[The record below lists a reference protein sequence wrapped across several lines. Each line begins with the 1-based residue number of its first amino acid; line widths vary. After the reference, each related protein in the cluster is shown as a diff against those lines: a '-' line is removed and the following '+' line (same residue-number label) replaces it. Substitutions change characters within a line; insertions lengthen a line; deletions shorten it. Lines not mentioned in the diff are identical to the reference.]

1 MPYGPNFGVRGW
13 VCEWWHSSTPWTGL
27 SRGVLAALAPL
38 LIAFLPSAQ
47 AQTTITPVLPTAA
60 APAGAEPIR
69 FGILPLGGAAES
81 RNDWMPLLLA
91 LGQAVQRPISM
102 LSVTSYEA
110 LDQAIDRN
118 QVDMAFLSGKMA
130 LDTVTRGQ
138 MKVIAQVTRHDGLP
152 GYRALLLMRKSGP
165 LSRLD
170 AMLAHPGRWRLA
182 RGGPLSLSGFMVPK
196 LQLFLPHHIAMETA
210 FAAEIVGTHQ
220 TTALAV
226 ANGEADVATNNTA
239 DFERFRL
246 QFPGEA
252 ARLQVVW
259 ESDLIPH
266 AQLLVR
272 RDMPPELM
280 QRLQTFLVG
289 YAQAQ
294 GSKGEAERGV
304 LKSLHNFAAFV
315 AADNRSLLPAARLAW
330 QLARQSAI
338 EGQWVS
344 EAARQGR
351 LDSLDATFKAQQ
363 AVLRGTAA
371 APP

>member
-1 MPYGPNFGVRGW
+1 MLHSPISDVRGW
-13 VCEWWHSSTPWTGL
+13 ICGWWNSSALWAGPF
-27 SRGVLAALAPL
+27 RGVFVALAPL
-38 LIAFLPSAQ
+38 LIALSPSAQ
-47 AQTTITPVLPTAA
+47 AQTTVTPVLPTAA

-69 FGILPLGGAAES
+69 FGILPLGGVAES

-91 LGQAVQRPISM
+91 LGQTVQRPVSV

-110 LDQAIDRN
+110 LDQAINRN

-130 LDTVTRGQ
+130 LDAVMRGQ

-152 GYRALLLMRKSGP
+152 GYRSLLLMRKSGP

-170 AMLAHPGRWRLA
+170 DMLAVPGHWRLA
-182 RGGPLSLSGFMVPK
+182 RGGPLSLSGFIVPK
-196 LQLFLPHHIAMETA
+196 LQFFLPKRIAMETA

-246 QFPGEA
+246 QFPAEA

-272 RDMPPELM
+272 RDASPEM
-280 QRLQTFLVG
+280 TQRLQNFLVG
-289 YAQAQ
+289 YGQ
-294 GSKGEAERGV
+294 GQGPKGEAERAV

-315 AADNRSLLPAARLAW
+315 AADNHSLLPAARLAW
-330 QLARQSAI
+330 QLGRQSAL

-344 EAARQGR
+344 EAARWAR
-351 LDSLDATFKAQQ
+351 LDNLDATFKAQQ
-363 AVLRGTAA
+363 AVLRGGTP
-371 APP
+371 AP

>member
-1 MPYGPNFGVRGW
+1 MLYGHIFGNCGWSRERGDCSGFFVQW
-13 VCEWWHSSTPWTGL
+13 
-27 SRGVLAALAPL
+27 SRGVLAVWVL
-38 LIAFLPSAQ
+38 LLMAWSPGSQ
-47 AQTTITPVLPTAA
+47 AQTAVTPVGPTVAALP
-60 APAGAEPIR
+60 GAEPIR

-81 RNDWMPLLLA
+81 RNDWMPLLLT
-91 LGQAVQRPISM
+91 LGQAVQRPVSV

-110 LDQAIDRN
+110 LEHSIEQN

-130 LDTVTRGQ
+130 LDTVTRNQ

-165 LSRLD
+165 LNRLD
-170 AMLAHPGRWRLA
+170 DMLAVPGRWRLA

-196 LQLFLPHHIAMETA
+196 LQIFLPNRIAMETS
-210 FAAEIVGTHQ
+210 FSAEIVGTHQ

-246 QFPGEA
+246 QFPSEA

-259 ESDLIPH
+259 ASDLIPH

-272 RDMPPELM
+272 RDASPELV

-289 YAQAQ
+289 YGQVQ
-294 GSKGEAERGV
+294 GPKGEAERTV

-315 AADNRSLLPAARLAW
+315 AADNRSLLPTARLAW
-330 QLARQSAI
+330 QLARQSAL

-351 LDSLDATFKAQQ
+351 LDTLDAMFKTQQ
-363 AVLRGTAA
+363 AVLRGDPAK
-371 APP
+371 P